1 MRLIPDLESLI
12 DTAVT
17 GWDHVVGPGV
27 ADLTRTP
34 SSIIHEA
41 PQCTVR
47 RYRSRRRARADR
59 SPILLVPPLAAPA
72 TCFDLRRGCSLA
84 EHLTALGYPTYL
96 VDYGAISFSDRA
108 LGLEHWVED
117 VIPTAVDRVWADAGG
132 RPVQIVGWCLGGI
145 LTLLA
150 VAGDRELPVAS
161 VAMVASPFDFARVR
175 MFAPIRRLANLTGGA
190 LGTALYRAL
199 GGAPA
204 PLVSRGFQ
212 LTALD
217 RYLTKPL
224 FLAQNLHD
232 RETIAHAEAVD
243 AYMAHMFAYPGRTF
257 GQLYHAFF
265 RVNSLAGGKVE
276 LREGSRID
284 LADVSQP
291 VLSVAG
297 SSDVLAPRDAVHHV
311 GGLLPNAAEVRL
323 ETAPGG
329 HLGVLTGRSARET
342 TWAHLDAFLAG
353 HDRLRGDVSRPAG
366 RPGARPPAR
375 AAR

>member
-1 MRLIPDLESLI
+1 MRLIPDFESLI

-161 VAMVASPFDFARVR
+161 VAMVASPFDFARLR
-175 MFAPIRRLANLTGGA
+175 MFPPIRRLANLTGGWA
-190 LGTALYRAL
+190 RTCARARSRT
-199 GGAPA
+199 GWPPSPRRPRAAPG
-204 PLVSRGFQ
+204 PR
-212 LTALD
+212 
-217 RYLTKPL
+217 P
-224 FLAQNLHD
+224 
-232 RETIAHAEAVD
+232 
-243 AYMAHMFAYPGRTF
+243 P
-257 GQLYHAFF
+257 
-265 RVNSLAGGKVE
+265 
-276 LREGSRID
+276 REGSGCPQGTSRR
-284 LADVSQP
+284 
-291 VLSVAG
+291 SVPACRRRPPIPG
-297 SSDVLAPRDAVHHV
+297 PRLWESRPPPNVRGPARGRRRRSPRSPRD
-311 GGLLPNAAEVRL
+311 RWDS
-323 ETAPGG
+323 
-329 HLGVLTGRSARET
+329 RAR
-342 TWAHLDAFLAG
+342 
-353 HDRLRGDVSRPAG
+353 
-366 RPGARPPAR
+366 
-375 AAR
+375 

>member
-1 MRLIPDLESLI
+1 MRPTPDIESLI
-12 DTAVT
+12 DSAVT
-17 GWDHVVGPGV
+17 GWDHLVGPGV

-47 RYRSRRRARADR
+47 RYRGRRRARADR
-59 SPILLVPPLAAPA
+59 SPVLLVPPLAAPA

-96 VDYGAISFSDRA
+96 VDYGAIAFSDRA

-117 VIPTAVDRVWADAGG
+117 VIPTAVDRVWADSGG
-132 RPVQIVGWCLGGI
+132 RPVQPVGWCLGGI
-145 LTLLA
+145 MTLLA
-150 VAGDRELPVAS
+150 LAGDRDLPVSS
-161 VAMVASPFDFARVR
+161 VSMVASPFDFAQVR

-217 RYLTKPL
+217 RFLTKPL

-243 AYMAHMFAYPGRTF
+243 DYMAHMFAYPGRTF

-265 RVNSLAGGKVE
+265 RVNSLAGGTVE
-276 LREGSRID
+276 LRRGTRID
-284 LADVSQP
+284 LADVRQP

-297 SSDVLAPRDAVHHV
+297 ASDVLAPREAVHHV
-311 GGLLPNAAEVRL
+311 GGLLPSSSEVRL

-342 TWAHLDAFLAG
+342 TWAHLDEFLARN
-353 HDRLRGDVSRPAG
+353 DPLRGGVTRPAA
-366 RPGARPPAR
+366 RPGARPPAQ
-375 AAR
+375 AAH